1 MQTPSK
7 AWSSYETYFACRS
20 ELFRGTFRKTLTICH
35 GPVISLNGI
44 THCPRIVCVKNL
56 HRDDI
61 HELLNTAMTVSAV
74 AVSSD
79 IFFYVKAAYLT
90 ELLQDM
96 NGLSLTTSSSS

>member
-1 MQTPSK
+1 MQAPSK
-7 AWSSYETYFACRS
+7 AWSSYETYFACRP
-20 ELFRGTFRKTLTICH
+20 ELFRGTFRKTLTTCH

-44 THCPRIVCVKNL
+44 TQFSRIVCAKNL
-56 HRDDI
+56 HKDDI

-90 ELLQDM
+90 ELLQVI
-96 NGLSLTTSSSS
+96 NGVSPTTSSSS